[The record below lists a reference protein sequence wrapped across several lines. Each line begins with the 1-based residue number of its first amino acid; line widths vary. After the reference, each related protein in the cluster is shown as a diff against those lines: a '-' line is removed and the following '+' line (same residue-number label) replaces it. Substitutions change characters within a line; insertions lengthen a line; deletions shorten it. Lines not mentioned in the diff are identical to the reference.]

1 MIASLVEQ
9 TTFEL
14 KGVELTEILN
24 NLRTQRDSYISQVS
38 ANDAEELLKQLFDKV
53 DSDGDAAI
61 TLLH

>member
-24 NLRTQRDSYISQVS
+24 NLRTQHDSYISQVS
-38 ANDAEELLKQLFDKV
+38 AKD
-53 DSDGDAAI
+53 
-61 TLLH
+61 